1 MLSEKLMVPVVT
13 TPVPH
18 TPEQSLLMSL
28 IKCLLGYSSEMTL
41 SSWDL
46 LSSGNV
52 VGTLNVFCSCQ
63 VVVALNYPMHVKQSL
78 FKDKSFHIAAT

>member
-1 MLSEKLMVPVVT
+1 MLSEKLMVPVVDI
-13 TPVPH
+13 PVSH

-52 VGTLNVFCSCQ
+52 ASTLNVFYSSQ
-63 VVVALNYPMHVKQSL
+63 VAVAFNYPIHVKQL
-78 FKDKSFHIAAT
+78 IVQT